1 MERPRFG
8 QSLFRHTF
16 VPALLVL
23 SLAPWLAFDRSTGW
37 GFTSTTR
44 LEVTGPMLLLV
55 MLVVWMAEQLYPANA
70 DWNARLFTDGLR
82 GWKRLGHDLVYLFG
96 VAQLSAFLVGRLDP
110 LLAAAVGKLD
120 LWPAQAPFAA
130 RVALAFFTV
139 EFFAYWVHRAAHR
152 FRPLWQFH
160 STHHV
165 ITELNGLK
173 AVRTHPVDNVVAYV
187 GRVVPLMLL
196 GAGPSELQAAIYF
209 GGVLG
214 ILSHA
219 NLTLSD
225 RGLGLLVN
233 FPSAHAAHHASDV
246 AEANV
251 NFGCHTVLWDRVFG
265 TFRRAARPGA
275 TLGVDP
281 VGPRTLWQQL
291 AWPFYRRVGG
301 L

>member
-1 MERPRFG
+1 MAGPRFG
-8 QSLFRHTF
+8 QTLFRYTF
-16 VPALLVL
+16 VPALLVF
-23 SLAPWLAFDRSTGW
+23 SLAPWLVFDRASGW
-37 GFTSTTR
+37 AFTSATR
-44 LEVTGPMLLLV
+44 LGATGPVLLLV
-55 MLVVWMAEQLYPANA
+55 MLIVWMAEQLYPANP
-70 DWNARLFTDGLR
+70 DWNARLFTDGTR

-96 VAQLSAFLVGRLDP
+96 VAQLSALLVGRLDP
-110 LLAAAVGKLD
+110 LLQSAVGQVG

-130 RVALAFFTV
+130 RAALAFFAA

-173 AVRTHPVDNVVAYV
+173 AVRTHPVDNLVAYV
-187 GRVVPLMLL
+187 GRIVPLMLL
-196 GAGPSELQAAIYF
+196 GAGPDELQAAIYF

-214 ILSHA
+214 ILAHA
-219 NLTLSD
+219 NLDLSD

-233 FPSAHAAHHASDV
+233 FPSVHAAHHSSDL

-251 NFGCHTVLWDRVFG
+251 CFGCHTVLWDRVFG
-265 TFRRAARPGA
+265 TFRRTAQPGLR
-275 TLGVDP
+275 LGVAP
-281 VGPRTLWQQL
+281 VGPRSLWQEL
-291 AWPFYRRVGG
+291 AWPFYRRVSG